1 MKVFL
6 GSDHG
11 GFELKRRVIEYL
23 KSQGYDTEDLGC
35 VDTGSCDYPV
45 YGRKVAKMVVK
56 NLGSRGIIIC
66 GSGIGISIAANKVK
80 GARCVMANSIELA
93 HLGRS
98 HNGANILAMGER
110 TKFIDAPIKI
120 VEEFLKVEED
130 KAERHKKRREQLDK
144 A

>member
-11 GFELKRRVIEYL
+11 GFELKQRVIEHL
-23 KSQGYDTEDLGC
+23 KTQGYEIEDLGC

-45 YGRKVAKMVVK
+45 YGRKVAEMVVK

-80 GARCVMANSIELA
+80 GARCVLANSIELA
-93 HLGRS
+93 HLGRI
-98 HNGANILAMGER
+98 HNGANMLAMGER
-110 TKFIDAPIKI
+110 TKFVDAPIKI
-120 VEEFLKVEED
+120 VDEFLKTEED
-130 KAERHKKRREQLDK
+130 EAERHKHRRDLLNK
-144 A
+144 M